1 MLSKAVFCELSVNT
15 IAIFINGEGVTS
27 NIEKTIRTAFEDIY
41 GRDSAKYEL
50 FSQADPSLLSLIID
64 DVDMIDDN
72 YREGFLD
79 YIGTH
84 FGTILGTCQHDI
96 ELDIESRLRK
106 KHDRKEYAVF
116 RIEPFYLNKRREL
129 VTKVVSI
136 IGKDGQNNEIITDLL
151 CDSLSKQKALYNWS
165 PSFIIQFTKYYYNN
179 IGESSQKDGDVFSKV
194 FENNLMSL
202 IKPYAHKK
210 VTIDKIFI
218 ILDKIAY
225 SIYKYK
231 EYPISTTRVC
241 EIIDDYNDKYDETG
255 NAVELIGTLVS
266 ANVMKPYDDCY
277 LFKERSYLSYF
288 VAREIRRHIYAGNYD
303 DIRHVMK
310 YCYMNINADILLF
323 VTYITD
329 NINIIRMLME
339 MAEKAVQ
346 RWEEFSL
353 SPINIPYMLEPAC
366 QIVSPIKVGDRKAEE
381 QRHIESEKRATKTI
395 SISND
400 ASIFEGESEE
410 LDFIQEMLR
419 STSLMTTLSRALP
432 SFEHM
437 MEKNDKDICV
447 TLIYTMPLKIFNAWA
462 KEVDGVRSEL
472 VQMIKDFHEW
482 EYRKDKLEIEPLSD
496 QKALIKLRWESTSL
510 LLELMN
516 AAFGYATKYNTCR
529 YLDRFDF
536 SSVATYGIEHLM
548 SVQHR
553 DDVDKFIS
561 EAIRLYENE
570 KEAQTKN
577 MVQRVARNY
586 MVTSKRIEF
595 GEIQKINS
603 KLFSNELKQVGILIE
618 HGKNKKKK

>member
-1 MLSKAVFCELSVNT
+1 
-15 IAIFINGEGVTS
+15 
-27 NIEKTIRTAFEDIY
+27 
-41 GRDSAKYEL
+41 
-50 FSQADPSLLSLIID
+50 
-64 DVDMIDDN
+64 
-72 YREGFLD
+72 
-79 YIGTH
+79 
-84 FGTILGTCQHDI
+84 
-96 ELDIESRLRK
+96 
-106 KHDRKEYAVF
+106 
-116 RIEPFYLNKRREL
+116 
-129 VTKVVSI
+129 
-136 IGKDGQNNEIITDLL
+136 
-151 CDSLSKQKALYNWS
+151 
-165 PSFIIQFTKYYYNN
+165 
-179 IGESSQKDGDVFSKV
+179 
-194 FENNLMSL
+194 
-202 IKPYAHKK
+202 
-210 VTIDKIFI
+210 
-218 ILDKIAY
+218 
-225 SIYKYK
+225 
-231 EYPISTTRVC
+231 
-241 EIIDDYNDKYDETG
+241 
-255 NAVELIGTLVS
+255 
-266 ANVMKPYDDCY
+266 
-277 LFKERSYLSYF
+277 
-288 VAREIRRHIYAGNYD
+288 
-303 DIRHVMK
+303 
-310 YCYMNINADILLF
+310 
-323 VTYITD
+323 
-329 NINIIRMLME
+329 
-339 MAEKAVQ
+339 
-346 RWEEFSL
+346 
-353 SPINIPYMLEPAC
+353 
-366 QIVSPIKVGDRKAEE
+366 
-381 QRHIESEKRATKTI
+381 
-395 SISND
+395 
-400 ASIFEGESEE
+400 
-410 LDFIQEMLR
+410 MLR

-510 LLELMN
+510 LLEMMN